1 METMTEEQ
9 VQAEALERLE
19 HIEEDL
25 DEIRERTPSRRKAF
39 VYGIWHGIG
48 ALVGGIVGLTLIGW
62 LLTFLGVLPGV
73 GELAPYLQQ
82 MVDNAQLSPQR

>member
-1 METMTEEQ
+1 MTDEQ

-25 DEIRERTPSRRKAF
+25 DVIKNNTPGRYRAF
-39 VYGIWHGIG
+39 VYGLWHGVG

-62 LLTFLGVLPGV
+62 LLTALGVLPGV
-73 GELAPYLQQ
+73 SELVPYLEQ
-82 MVDNAQLSPQR
+82 MVNNAARP